1 MRDRTLLW
9 NGAHLAVLSAFAL
22 AQPLFNLLG
31 DNPEFFAARGST
43 SFDIISF
50 AILLVLVPP
59 ALLLLIEFLLGLA
72 SEAARD
78 VAHLVFVALGVGL
91 IVLQALN
98 EMDASDAVLIGLSV
112 AIAAA
117 LTAAYWKAEPVRS
130 FLSVLSPAP
139 LVFLVL
145 FLFFSP
151 VNKLTLEG
159 EASAQ
164 DVGGVARVPV
174 VMILFDELPST
185 SLLDERRRVDADR
198 FPAFARLARDGTWF
212 RNAYSIYDST
222 SKAIPAIM
230 DGNLPEEGTLPTSSE
245 HPESLFTLLG
255 NSHEM
260 NVSEEATTVCPR
272 DLCDDARLDESYGSR
287 LGSMSED
294 LGLVWLHVVSPPDI
308 EEDLPSVS
316 DTWGDF
322 GGDQPTGGGQVEGD
336 DDRPDTKDNLMG
348 NRRAR
353 FEDFVASIPAGR
365 RPTLNF
371 KHVLLPHVPWEYV
384 PSGLQYRRT
393 VAEAIPSLSNQSYGD
408 QGQLDQL
415 YLRHLLQLRF
425 TDSELGKVL
434 ERLDELGI
442 YDDALVVVAA
452 DHGVAFDLGE
462 RDRRQANERNVHE
475 ISPVP
480 LFIKAPRQRNGAID
494 DSYVETIDILPTIAQ
509 ILGVEPSEEPDGKS
523 VLSDAVR
530 RRDGMRMLK
539 RDLSGFIR
547 LDGDEFERRKAE
559 LLERK
564 IELFGTGAEGD
575 GRMFRFGP
583 NADLVGRPA
592 SAAGPELPGV
602 SLVNGGDYEDVDR
615 SSGYLPAHVLG
626 RVDGEPG
633 QDIAIV
639 VNGTIVAVSSTF
651 TLATD
656 PGETILAAMIPEDSL
671 REGANEVQVL
681 QAP

>member
-1 MRDRTLLW
+1 MRDKTLLW

-50 AILLVLVPP
+50 AVLLVVVPP
-59 ALLLLIEFLLGLA
+59 ALLLLIEFLLGLI
-72 SEAARD
+72 SETARD
-78 VAHLVFVALGVGL
+78 VAHLIFVGLGVAL
-91 IVLQALN
+91 IVVQILN
-98 EMDASDAVLIGLSV
+98 GMDASDAVVIGISV
-112 AIAAA
+112 AIAAGV
-117 LTAAYWKAEPVRS
+117 TVAYWKAEPVRS

-151 VNKLTLEG
+151 VNELTLEG

-164 DVGGVARVPV
+164 DVGGVKPVPV
-174 VMILFDELPST
+174 VMVLFDELPST
-185 SLLDERRRVDADR
+185 SLLDERRRIDADR
-198 FPAFARLARDGTWF
+198 YPAFARLAREGTWF

-230 DGNLPEEGTLPTSSE
+230 DGNLPEEGTLPTSSD
-245 HPESLFTLLG
+245 HPNSLFTLLA

-287 LGSMSED
+287 LGSLSED

-308 EEDLPSVS
+308 EADLPSVS

-322 GGDQPTGGGQVEGD
+322 GGDQPAGGGAVEGD

-348 NRRAR
+348 NRRAG
-353 FEDFVASIPAGR
+353 FEGWIDSVRDTR
-365 RPTLNF
+365 RPALNF

-393 VAEAIPSLSNQSYGD
+393 VNEAIPSLSNQSYED

-425 TDSELGKVL
+425 TDAELGKLL
-434 ERLDELGI
+434 ERLEDQGI
-442 YDDALVVVAA
+442 YDEALIVVAA

-462 RDRRQANERNVHE
+462 RDRRQANERNVHD

-480 LFIKAPRQRNGAID
+480 LFIKAPRQKNGAID
-494 DSYVETIDILPTIAQ
+494 DSYVETIDILPTIAE
-509 ILGVEPSEEPDGKS
+509 ILGVEPTEEPDGRS
-523 VLSDAVR
+523 VAERRRPQARRHADAQARPVRLHQARRRGVRAPQGRAARAQDRAVR
-530 RRDGMRMLK
+530 HGLGGRRPHVPLRPQ
-539 RDLSGFIR
+539 
-547 LDGDEFERRKAE
+547 RRA
-559 LLERK
+559 
-564 IELFGTGAEGD
+564 GGPA
-575 GRMFRFGP
+575 GRG
-583 NADLVGRPA
+583 GRPGA
-592 SAAGPELPGV
+592 PGRVARERGRLRGRGPQL
-602 SLVNGGDYEDVDR
+602 R
-615 SSGYLPAHVLG
+615 LPARPRARAGG
-626 RVDGEPG
+626 RRARPG
-633 QDIAIV
+633 DR
-639 VNGTIVAVSSTF
+639 
-651 TLATD
+651 D
-656 PGETILAAMIPEDSL
+656 R
-671 REGANEVQVL
+671 RERHDRRGLVHLHARH
-681 QAP
+681 